1 MSAELIHR
9 LTIAHAIIAWLD
21 TLLLVILAMRLVR
34 KPWPDKPWLDRLG
47 FASSFGAWLA
57 FALGISLELHYRV
70 HLRQHLFIASKNL
83 GWLFERKMHLS
94 FGIVCMATI
103 GLLTLL
109 LTRKNQAFYRSM
121 RAAYIFAAAFAL
133 LTSSISTIVAIT
145 KPLLHK

>member
-9 LTIAHAIIAWLD
+9 LTIVHAIVAWLE
-21 TLLLVILAMRLVR
+21 TLLLVIVATRLVR
-34 KPWPDKPWLDRLG
+34 KPWPDKPWLARLG
-47 FASSFGAWLA
+47 VASSFGAWLS

-121 RAAYIFAAAFAL
+121 RAAYIFAAAFAV

-145 KPLLHK
+145 KPLLRK